1 MDVKKELQRVIQE
14 LKKPL
19 NKKDRYLLE
28 CRQIQLEYNVDY
40 ADAVEIINNK
50 GLLK

>member
-1 MDVKKELQRVIQE
+1 MKKELQRVIQE

-28 CRQIQLEYNVDY
+28 CKQMQLEY
-40 ADAVEIINNK
+40 ELS
-50 GLLK
+50 LLK